1 MGLLQEATCEFAA
14 FVMSEACSDISKPE
28 TQTVGPERIL
38 AAMRNLNFS
47 CYFSALEAVRTTTTE
62 HEPDLLPFAQMKQR
76 KEKKRK
82 ADSTIAEM
90 LNQSDTKNAEAQ
102 RDEPLQHKRYN
113 EFSPC
118 QDILTDLED
127 LEDDE
132 WASVISRLLADSQ
145 SSQSTYA
152 P

>member
-1 MGLLQEATCEFAA
+1 
-14 FVMSEACSDISKPE
+14 
-28 TQTVGPERIL
+28 
-38 AAMRNLNFS
+38 
-47 CYFSALEAVRTTTTE
+47 VRTTTTE

-90 LNQSDTKNAEAQ
+90 LNQSDAKNAEAQ

-118 QDILTDLED
+118 QDILMD